1 MIRSRDTSAAVAC
14 ESQPVQIE
22 GEHWA
27 GDGLLSEHGVEHRHN
42 AVDRDSWISHPEDAV
57 KLGCNECDSW
67 LRRGFSKGLI
77 LCRDV
82 TNLQVK
88 SNQILQCVQP
98 NTKQFQE
105 VKLLMAQ

>member
-1 MIRSRDTSAAVAC
+1 MTPNAAVAC
-14 ESQPVQIE
+14 ESQPVQVE